1 MCGLFQWNPSR
12 SSSVA
17 DVCRCA
23 EVWVMRRCTADA
35 PPNTLWCCSPQ
46 KSVVSRCS
54 PASAISRQPPVLQNH
69 HKRPEPSL
77 QPGLPPAPTRSAADI
92 GTGRLR
98 SCCSE
103 QNTGRSVTA
112 LVLVLVVKSSAGRC
126 RTMRL
131 ETVLKLL
138 PCVVFLLRHAMHA
151 QTGKNKLRV
160 CVGVCARA
168 VRWTDI
174 LLTHSLM
181 MMMMMMTAVWQ
192 RKITIYK
199 PYSFH

>member
-1 MCGLFQWNPSR
+1 M
-12 SSSVA
+12 
-17 DVCRCA
+17 
-23 EVWVMRRCTADA
+23 
-35 PPNTLWCCSPQ
+35 
-46 KSVVSRCS
+46 VSRCS

-92 GTGRLR
+92 VTGRLR

-103 QNTGRSVTA
+103 QNTGRSLTA
-112 LVLVLVVKSSAGRC
+112 LVLVVKSSAGRC

-151 QTGKNKLRV
+151 QTGKNKQCACV
-160 CVGVCARA
+160 CWSAVQECVRA

-181 MMMMMMTAVWQ
+181 MMTMLMMTAVFQ
-192 RKITIYK
+192 TKKNHNFTTLTDD
-199 PYSFH
+199 